1 MYVLSPNKRYVCVAA
16 GILEE
21 NRLFYV
27 FIRCKEIQ
35 LCQVWMVEKKHI
47 VCQLLL
53 GRQHCVL
60 FRDMSFV
67 NGKRIF
73 GFWEKNSRTKE
84 AAVEIYFS
92 DPFNCLE
99 CGFWLRI
106 DLHGRIYHVR
116 LVQMV
121 LHMKILVESMTLKKR
136 NLFIIGKC
144 SGE

>member
-1 MYVLSPNKRYVCVAA
+1 MFAWLLEFWKRIDFFTYLFVARKYNCVKF
-16 GILEE
+16 GWW
-21 NRLFYV
+21 
-27 FIRCKEIQ
+27 K
-35 LCQVWMVEKKHI
+35 KKHI